1 MTAIGLVAGS
11 EKLRRDIM
19 SELRVTELD
28 ILGWQSLL
36 DRNPEI
42 FFGMEPG
49 SKVGLLTKDD
59 FEPPTA
65 MMLVWESTPE
75 GMRAYY
81 CAFPGF
87 ESVDIDLLFIGDDS
101 IIRRI
106 HDANTP
112 APFADMK
119 TQVRRR
125 DMLLYIV
132 KPRAQLLER
141 GYEDFLDSL
150 GLAFMGACR

>member
-1 MTAIGLVAGS
+1 
-11 EKLRRDIM
+11 
-19 SELRVTELD
+19 
-28 ILGWQSLL
+28 
-36 DRNPEI
+36 
-42 FFGMEPG
+42 MEPG
-49 SKVGLLTKDD
+49 SKVGLLSKDD

-65 MMLVWESTPE
+65 MMLVWESTPA

-87 ESVDIDLLFIGDDS
+87 DSVDIDLLFIGGDP

-132 KPRAQLLER
+132 KPRAQLIER

-150 GLAFMGACR
+150 GLTFMGACR